1 VATASLE
8 VIFDQIWSVTMK
20 WYITFAALAVMLVVA
35 SACLG
40 AVSAEE
46 VAAVPLVVRTQL
58 GRVQGVQRH
67 DVLEY
72 RGIPYAAPPVG
83 ARRFALPHRAAAW
96 GAVRDASAFGP
107 ACPQQ
112 ARFHLTDASS
122 AEDCLTLNVSVPLG
136 TQVGARL
143 PVLFYIHGGA
153 YVGGSSNLYRLD
165 KLARLGKMV
174 VVSVNYRLGV
184 LGFMPHPA
192 FASHEHLNGN
202 YGLEDQ
208 RFALQWV
215 QENIAAFGGNPL
227 NVTIAGESAG
237 AASVCMHLASPEHT
251 KGLFQKA
258 LIISVGCLQPV
269 KTVAMGL
276 QTGLSV
282 ASMLGCT
289 GSSSKEVRHCMQH
302 ASIERILSAQ
312 GSYSALHP
320 TELAPFAPV
329 VGTRDDPNATV
340 PRAVSAALTTGHFAT
355 VPLMMG
361 GARDELRLY
370 VGYWWQAWKADPT
383 RSPALDAANFDA
395 VWLPLLYPEGADL
408 TGQSN
413 AARVSAEYTPAGG
426 WSSLSDASV
435 PEALGEL
442 MSDFTPAM
450 AINNCLYLH
459 TADAFRAYA
468 QARSLF
474 FPLYEYEFS
483 DPDAPVMGVGIAK
496 PYPPFAMG
504 PVHSAMLNY
513 LFPQMSNTKAIDAPE
528 LPASAESLGDQMV
541 YYIAQFMRS
550 ATTEVAG
557 LPVWPVYGGGPTVMN
572 FVPDNSQ
579 AYDANRQHHC
589 AFWADLYPDRLGS
602 LH

>member
-1 VATASLE
+1 
-8 VIFDQIWSVTMK
+8 MK
-20 WYITFAALAVMLVVA
+20 WHVVCGALMAMILVA
-35 SACLG
+35 SAG
-40 AVSAEE
+40 SRVVSAEE
-46 VAAVPLVVRTQL
+46 RAVPLVVRTQL
-58 GRVQGVQRH
+58 GRVRGVQRY

-83 ARRFALPHRAAAW
+83 ALRFALPHRATAW
-96 GAVRDASAFGP
+96 DSVLDASEFGF

-122 AEDCLTLNVSVPLG
+122 TEDCLTLNISVPLG

-143 PVLFYIHGGA
+143 PVFFYIHGGA

-192 FASHEHLNGN
+192 FASKEHLNGN

-215 QENIAAFGGNPL
+215 TSNIAAFGGDPH

-237 AASVCMHLASPEHT
+237 AASVCMHLASPERT

-258 LIISVGCLQPV
+258 IIMSVGCLQPV
-269 KTVAMGL
+269 KTVATGQ
-276 QTGLSV
+276 QTGLAI

-289 GSSSKEVRHCMQH
+289 ATSSRAVRHCMEQ
-302 ASIERILSAQ
+302 ASVENILSAQ
-312 GSYSALHP
+312 GKYSALHP

-329 VGTRDDPNATV
+329 VGTRDHPNATV
-340 PRAVSAALTTGHFAT
+340 PRAMTAALGTGHLLT

-370 VGYWWQAWKADPT
+370 VGDWWQAWQADPAH
-383 RSPALDAANFDA
+383 SPAVDAANFDA
-395 VWLPLLYPEGADL
+395 VWLPLLYPERPDL
-408 TGQSN
+408 TGKSH
-413 AARVSAEYTPAGG
+413 AERVSAEYTPTGG

-435 PEALGEL
+435 PEVLGEL

-459 TADAFRAYA
+459 TADAFLAYGK
-468 QARSLF
+468 ARSLS

-528 LPASAESLGDQMV
+528 LSVPAEVLGDQMV
-541 YYIAQFMRS
+541 HYIAQFVHS
-550 ATTEVAG
+550 ATTEVDG
-557 LPVWPVYGGGPTVMN
+557 LPVWPVYVGGSTVMN
-572 FVPDNSQ
+572 FVPGNSHV
-579 AYDANRQHHC
+579 YDANQQHHC
-589 AFWADLYPDRLGS
+589 AFWAALYPDRLRP